1 MTEKNISN
9 NVETAVMIPKAEL
22 AAIVRDRS
30 ELATMLGSLIV
41 MWKHEEKLKQHHRP
55 YLHVRKETEKL
66 CNTYLKHLSE
76 VTERMGNGLHI
87 CSADCRAAEQTKE
100 PEASVNRGEIIKMVD
115 ALVGDLVTLMEYMD
129 VQRNFIRLL
138 ESGIEMEEV
147 TAKFDRFLLTELN
160 EMMER
165 WDKYMTE
172 HSHESE

>member
-1 MTEKNISN
+1 MTKKC
-9 NVETAVMIPKAEL
+9 VTIPENELAEL
-22 AAIVRDRS
+22 IHDRT
-30 ELATMLGSLIV
+30 ELATMLSNLIV

-66 CNTYLKHLSE
+66 CDTYLKHLSE
-76 VTERMGNGLHI
+76 VTERMGSGLHI
-87 CSADCRAAEQTKE
+87 CSADCRTARQTKE

-115 ALVGDLVTLMEYMD
+115 TLAGDLMTLMEYLD

-147 TAKFDRFLLTELN
+147 TAKFDRFLLAELD

-165 WDKYMTE
+165 WEKYMTE

>member
-1 MTEKNISN
+1 MTEKC
-9 NVETAVMIPKAEL
+9 VTIPENELAEL
-22 AAIVRDRS
+22 IHDRT
-30 ELATMLGSLIV
+30 ELATMLSNLIV

-66 CNTYLKHLSE
+66 CDTYLKHLSE
-76 VTERMGNGLHI
+76 VTERMGSGLHI
-87 CSADCRAAEQTKE
+87 CSADCRTARQTKE

-115 ALVGDLVTLMEYMD
+115 TLAGDLVTLMEYLD

-147 TAKFDRFLLTELN
+147 TAKFVRFLLAELD

-165 WDKYMTE
+165 WEKYMTE

>member
-1 MTEKNISN
+1 MTEKC
-9 NVETAVMIPKAEL
+9 VTIPENELAEL
-22 AAIVRDRS
+22 IHDRT
-30 ELATMLGSLIV
+30 ELATMLSNLIV
-41 MWKHEEKLKQHHRP
+41 MWKHKEKLKQHHRP

-66 CNTYLKHLSE
+66 CDTYLKHLSE
-76 VTERMGNGLHI
+76 VTERMGSGLHI
-87 CSADCRAAEQTKE
+87 CSADCRTARQTKE

-115 ALVGDLVTLMEYMD
+115 TLAGDLVTLMEYLD

-147 TAKFDRFLLTELN
+147 TAKFDRFLLTELD

-165 WDKYMTE
+165 WEKYMTE

>member
-1 MTEKNISN
+1 MTEKC
-9 NVETAVMIPKAEL
+9 VTIPENELAEL
-22 AAIVRDRS
+22 IHDRT
-30 ELATMLGSLIV
+30 ELATMLSNLIV

-66 CNTYLKHLSE
+66 CDTYLKHLSE
-76 VTERMGNGLHI
+76 VTERMGSGLHI
-87 CSADCRAAEQTKE
+87 CSADCRTARQTKE
-100 PEASVNRGEIIKMVD
+100 PEASVNQGEIIKMVD
-115 ALVGDLVTLMEYMD
+115 TLAGDLVTLMEYLD

-147 TAKFDRFLLTELN
+147 TAKFDRFLLAELD

-165 WDKYMTE
+165 WEKYMTE

>member
-1 MTEKNISN
+1 MTEKYVTVS
-9 NVETAVMIPKAEL
+9 EKEL
-22 AAIVRDRS
+22 GELIYDRT
-30 ELATMLGSLIV
+30 ELATMLCNLIV

-66 CNTYLKHLSE
+66 CDTYLKFLSE
-76 VTERMGNGLHI
+76 VTERMGRSLRI
-87 CSADCRAAEQTKE
+87 CTADCQTAEQRKE
-100 PEASVNRGEIIKMVD
+100 PEASVNRGEIIKVVD
-115 ALVGDLVTLMEYMD
+115 ALAGDLVTLMEYLD

-147 TAKFDRFLLTELN
+147 TAKFDRFLLTELD

-165 WDKYMTE
+165 WEKYMTE

>member
-1 MTEKNISN
+1 MTEKC
-9 NVETAVMIPKAEL
+9 VTIPENELAEL
-22 AAIVRDRS
+22 IHDRT
-30 ELATMLGSLIV
+30 ELATMLSNLIV

-66 CNTYLKHLSE
+66 CDTYLKHLSE
-76 VTERMGNGLHI
+76 VTERMGSGLHI
-87 CSADCRAAEQTKE
+87 CSADCRTARQTKE

-115 ALVGDLVTLMEYMD
+115 TLAGDLMTLMEYLD

-147 TAKFDRFLLTELN
+147 TAKFDRFLLAELD

-165 WDKYMTE
+165 WEKYMTE

>member
-1 MTEKNISN
+1 MTEKYVTVPEN
-9 NVETAVMIPKAEL
+9 KLGEL
-22 AAIVRDRS
+22 IYDRT
-30 ELATMLGSLIV
+30 ELATMLCNLIV
-41 MWKHEEKLKQHHRP
+41 MWKQEEKLKQHHRP

-66 CNTYLKHLSE
+66 CDTYLKFLSE
-76 VTERMGNGLHI
+76 VTERMGSGLHI
-87 CSADCRAAEQTKE
+87 CSADCRTAEQTKE
-100 PEASVNRGEIIKMVD
+100 PEASVNRGEIIKVVD
-115 ALVGDLVTLMEYMD
+115 ALAGDLVTLMEYMD

-147 TAKFDRFLLTELN
+147 TAKFDRFLTAELD

>member
-1 MTEKNISN
+1 MTEKC
-9 NVETAVMIPKAEL
+9 VTIPENEL
-22 AAIVRDRS
+22 VTLVHDRT
-30 ELATMLGSLIV
+30 ELATMLSNLIV

-66 CNTYLKHLSE
+66 CDTYLKYLSE
-76 VTERMGNGLHI
+76 VTERMGRSLPI
-87 CSADCRAAEQTKE
+87 CSADCRTARQTKE

-115 ALVGDLVTLMEYMD
+115 TLAGDLVTLMEYLD

-147 TAKFDRFLLTELN
+147 TAKFDRFLLAELD

-165 WDKYMTE
+165 WEKYMKE

>member
-1 MTEKNISN
+1 MTEKC
-9 NVETAVMIPKAEL
+9 VTIPENELAEL
-22 AAIVRDRS
+22 IHDRT
-30 ELATMLGSLIV
+30 ELATMLSNLIV
-41 MWKHEEKLKQHHRP
+41 MWKHKEKLKQHHRP

-66 CNTYLKHLSE
+66 CDTYLKHLSE
-76 VTERMGNGLHI
+76 VTERMGSGLHI
-87 CSADCRAAEQTKE
+87 CSADCRTARQTKE

-115 ALVGDLVTLMEYMD
+115 TLAGDLVTLMEYLD

-147 TAKFDRFLLTELN
+147 TAKFDRFLLAELD

-165 WDKYMTE
+165 WEKYMTE

>member
-1 MTEKNISN
+1 MIEKY
-9 NVETAVMIPKAEL
+9 VTIPENEL
-22 AAIVRDRS
+22 AALVHDRS
-30 ELATMLGSLIV
+30 ELATMLSNLIV

-55 YLHVRKETEKL
+55 YLYVRKETEKL
-66 CNTYLKHLSE
+66 CDTYLKHLSK
-76 VTERMGNGLHI
+76 VTERMSGGLHI
-87 CSADCRAAEQTKE
+87 CSADCQTAGQLKE
-100 PEASVNRGEIIKMVD
+100 PEASVNQEEIIQMID
-115 ALVGDLVTLMEYMD
+115 TLTGDLVTLMEYMD

-147 TAKFDRFLLTELN
+147 TAKFDRFLLTELD

>member
-1 MTEKNISN
+1 MTEKYVTVPEN
-9 NVETAVMIPKAEL
+9 KLGEL
-22 AAIVRDRS
+22 IYDRT
-30 ELATMLGSLIV
+30 ELATMLCNLIV
-41 MWKHEEKLKQHHRP
+41 MWKQEEKLQQHHRP

-66 CNTYLKHLSE
+66 CDTYLKFLSE
-76 VTERMGNGLHI
+76 VTERMGSGLHI
-87 CSADCRAAEQTKE
+87 CSADCRTAEQTKE
-100 PEASVNRGEIIKMVD
+100 PEASVNRGEIIKVVD
-115 ALVGDLVTLMEYMD
+115 ALAGDLVTLMEYMD

-147 TAKFDRFLLTELN
+147 TAKFDRFLTAELD

>member
-1 MTEKNISN
+1 MTEKY
-9 NVETAVMIPKAEL
+9 VTIPENELAEL
-22 AAIVRDRS
+22 IHDRT
-30 ELATMLGSLIV
+30 ELATMLSNLIV

-55 YLHVRKETEKL
+55 YLYVRKETEKL
-66 CNTYLKHLSE
+66 CDTYLKHLSE
-76 VTERMGNGLHI
+76 VTERMGSGLHI
-87 CSADCRAAEQTKE
+87 CSADFHTNGQTKE
-100 PEASVNRGEIIKMVD
+100 PEASVNRGEVIKMMD
-115 ALVGDLVTLMEYMD
+115 TLVGDLVTLMEYMD

-147 TAKFDRFLLTELN
+147 TAKFDRFLLTELD

>member
-1 MTEKNISN
+1 MTEKC
-9 NVETAVMIPKAEL
+9 VTIPENELAEL
-22 AAIVRDRS
+22 IHDRT
-30 ELATMLGSLIV
+30 ELATMLSNLIV

-66 CNTYLKHLSE
+66 CDTYLKHLSE

-87 CSADCRAAEQTKE
+87 CSADCRTARQTKE

-115 ALVGDLVTLMEYMD
+115 TLAGDLVTLMEYLD

-147 TAKFDRFLLTELN
+147 TAKFDRFLLTELD

-165 WDKYMTE
+165 WEKYMTE

>member
-1 MTEKNISN
+1 MTEKC
-9 NVETAVMIPKAEL
+9 VTIPENELAEL
-22 AAIVRDRS
+22 IHDRT
-30 ELATMLGSLIV
+30 ELATMLSNLIV

-55 YLHVRKETEKL
+55 YLYVRKETEKL
-66 CNTYLKHLSE
+66 CDTYLKHLSE

-87 CSADCRAAEQTKE
+87 CYADCRTVEQTKE
-100 PEASVNRGEIIKMVD
+100 PKASVNRGEIIKVVD
-115 ALVGDLVTLMEYMD
+115 ALAGDLVTLMEYMD

-147 TAKFDRFLLTELN
+147 TAKFDRFLLTELD

>member
-1 MTEKNISN
+1 MTEKYVTGPEN
-9 NVETAVMIPKAEL
+9 EL
-22 AAIVRDRS
+22 AALVHDRT
-30 ELATMLGSLIV
+30 ELATMLSNLIV

-66 CNTYLKHLSE
+66 CDTYLKHLSE

-87 CSADCRAAEQTKE
+87 CYTDCRTAEQTKE
-100 PEASVNRGEIIKMVD
+100 PEVSANRGEIIKAVD
-115 ALVGDLVTLMEYMD
+115 ALAGDLVTLMEYMD

-147 TAKFDRFLLTELN
+147 TAKFDRFLLTELD

-165 WDKYMTE
+165 WEKYMTE

>member
-1 MTEKNISN
+1 MTEKY
-9 NVETAVMIPKAEL
+9 VTIPENEL
-22 AAIVRDRS
+22 AALVHDRT
-30 ELATMLGSLIV
+30 ELATMLCNLIV

-66 CNTYLKHLSE
+66 CDTYLKFLSE
-76 VTERMGNGLHI
+76 VTERMGRSLRI
-87 CSADCRAAEQTKE
+87 CTADCQTAEQRKE
-100 PEASVNRGEIIKMVD
+100 PEASVNRGEIIKVVD
-115 ALVGDLVTLMEYMD
+115 ALAGDLVTLMEYLD

-147 TAKFDRFLLTELN
+147 TAKFDRFLLTELD

-165 WDKYMTE
+165 WEKYMTE

>member
-1 MTEKNISN
+1 MTEKYVTVSEN
-9 NVETAVMIPKAEL
+9 EL
-22 AAIVRDRS
+22 GELIYDRT
-30 ELATMLGSLIV
+30 ELATMLCNLIV

-66 CNTYLKHLSE
+66 CDTYLKFLSE
-76 VTERMGNGLHI
+76 VTERMGRSLRI
-87 CSADCRAAEQTKE
+87 CSADYRTAGQTKE
-100 PEASVNRGEIIKMVD
+100 SEASVNQGEIIKVVD
-115 ALVGDLVTLMEYMD
+115 ALAGDLVTLMEYMD

-147 TAKFDRFLLTELN
+147 TAKFDRFLTAELD

>member
-1 MTEKNISN
+1 MTEKYVTVSEN
-9 NVETAVMIPKAEL
+9 EL
-22 AAIVRDRS
+22 GELIYDRT
-30 ELATMLGSLIV
+30 ELATMLCNLIV

-66 CNTYLKHLSE
+66 CDTYLKFLSE
-76 VTERMGNGLHI
+76 VTERMGRSLRI
-87 CSADCRAAEQTKE
+87 CSADYRTAGQTKE
-100 PEASVNRGEIIKMVD
+100 SEASVNQGEIIKMVD
-115 ALVGDLVTLMEYMD
+115 TLAGDLVTLMEYLD

-147 TAKFDRFLLTELN
+147 TAKFDRFLLAELD

-165 WDKYMTE
+165 WEKYMTE

>member
-1 MTEKNISN
+1 MTEKC
-9 NVETAVMIPKAEL
+9 VTIPEKELAEL
-22 AAIVRDRS
+22 IHDRT
-30 ELATMLGSLIV
+30 ELATMLCNLIV

-55 YLHVRKETEKL
+55 YLYVRKETEKL
-66 CNTYLKHLSE
+66 CDTYLKYLTE
-76 VTERMGNGLHI
+76 VTERMGRSLPI
-87 CSADCRAAEQTKE
+87 CSADCRTAGQIKE

-115 ALVGDLVTLMEYMD
+115 TLAGDLVTLMEYLD

-147 TAKFDRFLLTELN
+147 TAKFDRFLLTELD

-165 WDKYMTE
+165 WEKYMTE

>member
-1 MTEKNISN
+1 MTEKC
-9 NVETAVMIPKAEL
+9 VTIPENELAEL
-22 AAIVRDRS
+22 IHDRT
-30 ELATMLGSLIV
+30 ELATMLSNLIV

-55 YLHVRKETEKL
+55 YLHVRKETEKH
-66 CNTYLKHLSE
+66 CDTYLKHLSE
-76 VTERMGNGLHI
+76 VTERMGSGLHI
-87 CSADCRAAEQTKE
+87 CSADCRTARQTKE

-147 TAKFDRFLLTELN
+147 TAKFDRFLLTELD

-165 WDKYMTE
+165 WEKHMTE

>member
-1 MTEKNISN
+1 MTERI
-9 NVETAVMIPKAEL
+9 VTIPENELAEL
-22 AAIVRDRS
+22 IHDRT
-30 ELATMLGSLIV
+30 ELATMLSNLIV

-66 CNTYLKHLSE
+66 CDTYMRHLSE
-76 VTERMGNGLHI
+76 VTERMGSGLHI
-87 CSADCRAAEQTKE
+87 CYADCRTAEQTKE
-100 PEASVNRGEIIKMVD
+100 PEVSVNRGEIIKVVD
-115 ALVGDLVTLMEYMD
+115 ALAGDLVTLMEYLD

-147 TAKFDRFLLTELN
+147 TAKFVRFLLAELD

-165 WDKYMTE
+165 WEKYMTE